1 MSLYVLI
8 CLERGHV
15 NGTRSCARALAHVAL
30 RSHHVYTP
38 LAFILCFISLTLQTR
53 QADPGQHRQAR
64 LAPAGARRAHITLM
78 YSLPSGLGGFQFRR
92 AKGVEREGGV
102 RRFCATNP
110 SCSKLPWLPLLHM
123 ATVGAAHECTSQYT
137 QFQSVG
143 IGCSVNTAWQP
154 LVYHSESCTNKR
166 LEVLRI

>member
-1 MSLYVLI
+1 MEQGLARELSHCAPTMCTHHPPSFSVSSL
-8 CLERGHV
+8 
-15 NGTRSCARALAHVAL
+15 
-30 RSHHVYTP
+30 
-38 LAFILCFISLTLQTR
+38 SLSKPDR
-53 QADPGQHRQAR
+53 ADPGQHHQAR

-78 YSLPSGLGGFQFRR
+78 YSLPPGLGGFQFRR